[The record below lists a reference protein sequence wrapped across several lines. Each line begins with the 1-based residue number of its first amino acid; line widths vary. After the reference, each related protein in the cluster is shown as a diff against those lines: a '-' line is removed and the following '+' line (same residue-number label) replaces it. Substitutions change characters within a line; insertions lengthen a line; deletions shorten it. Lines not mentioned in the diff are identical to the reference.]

1 MDRKILNKYPKSS
14 LLKVFMMKNLELK
27 FKKFAT
33 PQKKKIVYWE
43 DNNHPNKFGSKI
55 TAEEIVKILKTTKN

>member
-27 FKKFAT
+27 FKKYAT
-33 PQKKKIVYWE
+33 PQKE
-43 DNNHPNKFGSKI
+43 NDLSPR
-55 TAEEIVKILKTTKN
+55 